1 MITLIR
7 HGEAAAKWGDH
18 PDPGLSEQGRAQ
30 AEAVGAVL
38 SGAVVRQILTS
49 PMQRCQETAQ
59 PLCRSLN
66 LQARITPQ
74 VSEIPTPYDLKTDR
88 VTWLR
93 GLMSGVWS
101 DAEPIVQDWRSDLLK
116 TIQSLPDNTVV
127 FTHFVAINAIVSEL
141 EGRHETTV
149 FKPTYC
155 SQTILERVDDT
166 LRVKSRGPEAETRV
180 L

>member
-18 PDPGLSEQGRAQ
+18 PNPSLSEQGRAQ
-30 AEAVGAVL
+30 AEAVGRAL
-38 SGAVVRQILTS
+38 SGNIVSQILTS
-49 PMQRCQETAQ
+49 PMKRCQETAL
-59 PLCRSLN
+59 PLYQALK
-66 LQARITPQ
+66 LQAQITPE
-74 VSEIPTPYDLKTDR
+74 VSEIPTPHDLKTDR

-93 GLMSGVWS
+93 GLMSGIWS
-101 DAEPIVQDWRSDLLK
+101 DAEPIVQDWRSALLE

-127 FTHFVAINAIVSEL
+127 FTHFVAINAIVSAL
-141 EGRHETTV
+141 EGREETTV

-155 SQTILERVDDT
+155 SQTILFREDGT
-166 LRVKSRGPEAETRV
+166 LKVKSRGSEAETRV